1 MKSEATA
8 HMTYKKKHFST
19 FVKKC
24 DAYRVVDGNNC
35 NLAVEGKATIKIQK
49 LINGN
54 QYDGAV
60 NNVYI
65 YLRMTKESVFRRNL
79 NRYEITQP

>member
-1 MKSEATA
+1 MMKSEATA

-54 QYDGAV
+54 
-60 NNVYI
+60 
-65 YLRMTKESVFRRNL
+65 
-79 NRYEITQP
+79 